1 MRRTLVL
8 FFILVVVLI
17 ELRHY
22 TGDNLVYSNLS
33 SALSDSVQEL
43 RDRTVGKAASGAE
56 TLGNRAQDGAWKA
69 VARIQ
74 SNWKHAQ
81 QQLVDGSITAAVKM
95 KLVHDD
101 LVPAS
106 EIQVHTNDG
115 VVQLTG
121 TVKRPEEASRAAALA
136 WKADGVRQ
144 VISRIAV
151 SQALETQGEKTS

>member
-1 MRRTLVL
+1 MRRTLFYL
-8 FFILVVVLI
+8 FILVVVLI

-22 TGDNLVYSNLS
+22 SGDNLVYSNLG

-43 RDRTVGKAASGAE
+43 RDRTLGKAASGAQ
-56 TLGNRAQDGAWKA
+56 TLGNRAQDGAWNV
-69 VARIQ
+69 VARLQ
-74 SNWKHAQ
+74 ANLKHAQ
-81 QQLVDGSITAAVKM
+81 QQMVDSSITAAVKM

-101 LVPAS
+101 VVPAA
-106 EIQVHTNDG
+106 EIQVHTDNG

-121 TVKRPEEASRAAALA
+121 TVTRPEEASRAAALA

-151 SQALETQGEKTS
+151 SNALETQGERTS